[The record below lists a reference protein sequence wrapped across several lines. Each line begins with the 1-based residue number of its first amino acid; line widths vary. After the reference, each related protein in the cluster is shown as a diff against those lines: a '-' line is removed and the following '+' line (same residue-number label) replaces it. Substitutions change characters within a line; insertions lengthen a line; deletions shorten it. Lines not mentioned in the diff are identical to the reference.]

1 MFSNELF
8 VKVSGCIYLPV
19 VINQKVAICV
29 HVCVRLKSGFYDL
42 HAGFRYLPA
51 SQECVL
57 YEWGGTAIYLKEI
70 AINSKLLLL

>member
-1 MFSNELF
+1 MYNYEVF
-8 VKVSGCIYLPV
+8 VKVGGCIYLPGSC
-19 VINQKVAICV
+19 K
-29 HVCVRLKSGFYDL
+29 

-57 YEWGGTAIYLKEI
+57 YEYGGTAIFLKKT